1 MRIKFG
7 IASLLLVC
15 SSSYAS
21 EFVNTTLSDGV
32 KVSIACSKNVID
44 SKSVKLSPCIKIV
57 ENDPD
62 DESPYVAV
70 TFGTEDYR
78 SVEKAIGKSFLIV
91 YDRGDIKVPV
101 DKIISAY
108 NGGMVAMYGKEV
120 TKKIIDSRYV
130 YLILSTG
137 ERVSIK
143 TDDSPKNKASKC
155 KEEADRFMSSNAHFM
170 YPDPSWSANSAN
182 IHSKYYLE
190 CLNR

>member
-1 MRIKFG
+1 MLIKRG
-7 IASLLLVC
+7 IISFLLIC

-21 EFVNTTLSDGV
+21 DFVEAKLSDGV
-32 KVSIACSKNVID
+32 KVSVACSKSVIG

-78 SVEKAIGKSFLIV
+78 AVEKEVGKSFMIV
-91 YDRGDIKVPV
+91 YDRGDMTVSV
-101 DKIISAY
+101 DKIIPAY
-108 NGGMVAMYGKEV
+108 NGGMVVMHGIEISE
-120 TKKIIDSRYV
+120 KIRNSRYV
-130 YLILSTG
+130 YLILPSG
-137 ERVSIK
+137 ERVSVK
-143 TDDSPKNKASKC
+143 TDDSPINKTSKC
-155 KEEADRFMSSNAHFM
+155 KEEADRFMTSNDHFM
-170 YPDPSWSANSAN
+170 YPDPSWAANSAS